1 MNMFIKRVFLS
12 LSIICSLFAGTY
24 SGGSGYS
31 FDPYQISNLDN
42 LIELIQTP
50 ADWSKYFLQT
60 NDIDASGSQYWDDTD
75 DNGNGNL
82 FDDTNDASSAGN
94 NDGFKPI
101 GSNPTSFKGYYN
113 GNGYTIN
120 GISIN
125 RANTQYVGLFGYF
138 YSSLNF
144 PYNRIE
150 NLYLS
155 NVNISGKDHVGS
167 ICGSVHDGV
176 LMNCS
181 STGSVSASSGYA
193 GGLAGNSGTIIDC
206 SSSCSINNS
215 GIYTGGLAGMLSGS
229 IYTSY
234 CDGDVEGDT
243 YVGGLCGYK
252 SLGYIYDSYSVASV
266 SGTDN
271 VGGLSGMLHGG
282 GVSNCYASGEITS
295 SGTYVG
301 GFNGKNNGYC
311 DVDNCFWDTVTT
323 GMSTSPDGTGKST
336 NEMKTLSTYTD
347 EGTTGL
353 SDAWDFETNPFDDSG
368 NDDDW
373 DMDYSGNINN
383 GYPYL
388 SWQDGDNMALPA
400 YYGHGSGTEGDPYQI
415 SDLSDLKSLSKASPD
430 WNKYFIQTADID
442 ASATEYWDDSDD
454 DGNGHLYDDPN
465 DLTSAGNNEGFPP
478 IGTVSDEFT
487 GNYDGNGY
495 AINELN
501 IDRSESYTGLFG
513 RLIGAMITEL
523 GVTNAAVTGI
533 NYVGIIAGVN
543 DENTSMSQCY
553 SSGSVN
559 GSGFAVGGLTGGV
572 RYGTAELTLS
582 YSTATVTASGN
593 HAGGLIG
600 FAYDADI
607 SDCYSR
613 GSVNGA
619 NYVGS
624 FCGYFTNG
632 SVSNCYGTGSVS
644 STGSDV
650 GGFVGSNTNDACIVT
665 NCFWDTQISGKSSSP
680 VGTGKTTSEMKTVSS
695 FTGNSSSGISTPW
708 DFEKDPFNDS
718 GTNNTWDIDGSG
730 TINDGYPFLSWQ
742 NGENVSIE
750 RYSGGNGTSGDPYV
764 INDLNDL
771 SVLCQTSTDWDK
783 YFSQGTNIDISATQY
798 WDDADDNGNGNLY
811 DDSNDSTSTGNDE
824 GFFPIGTTSNK
835 FNGQYNGSGYTLN
848 GLTID
853 RTSECNGLFG
863 IVINAQITDLGV
875 LNVNINGSDFCGAIT
890 SINDEN
896 SIIRNCYS
904 SGTITSTGRWV
915 GGLVGGNRYGTA
927 SISDSYSSVNLT
939 ASGDYVGGFAGYS
952 YEAELINCYST
963 GSVNGADYVG
973 GFTGRLTD
981 GSVSNCYATGS
992 ITASGSNVGGF
1003 NGVNLNS
1010 CSISNCFWDTQSS
1023 GKTSSPDA
1031 TGKTTDEMKDILTF
1045 TNTSTSG
1052 LDSAWNFEQNP
1063 YEDLNDNSVWDM
1075 DRCGSINS
1083 GYPFLCWQNGST
1095 ISLDL
1100 FPGGKGSSEDPYQIS
1115 SLSDLSFL
1123 CQSIGNWGKHYI
1135 QTRDINASNTQFWDD
1150 ADDNGN
1156 GDLYDDAN
1164 DSTSAGSN
1172 EGFSPIGNEINL
1184 FTGEYDGD
1192 SYEISNLTISRSTD
1206 INGFMGNI
1214 DGYISNLK
1222 LSSINISGAS
1232 YAGGIAAI
1240 SEAGSTFENCASSG
1254 TITTNGNIA
1263 GGIVGY
1269 SKESTISN
1277 CYSTVDINS
1286 SGLVAGGLVGTSSY
1300 SSISNCYATGDVE
1313 SSDIIGSLCGQALAG
1328 TMENSYGIGSV
1339 TSEGSDVGGLYGRN
1353 FTEACS
1359 VVNCFW
1365 DTSSTGLSSSPGGT
1379 GKSTADMKTRSTFT
1393 SAGWDFVNE
1402 SANGTDDIWD
1412 MDAETNNGYPILYAM
1427 QSTEVPLP
1435 ITLCDFSANYDNG
1448 KVKLYW
1454 STASETINSHFLIYR
1469 ND

>member
-1 MNMFIKRVFLS
+1 MNMFMKRVFLS
-12 LSIICSLFAGTY
+12 LSILCSLFAGTY

-31 FDPYQISNLDN
+31 FDPYQISNLND

-50 ADWSKYFLQT
+50 TDWSKYFLQT
-60 NDIDASGSQYWDDTD
+60 NDIDASSSQYWDDTD

-82 FDDTNDASSAGN
+82 FDDTNDATSAGN

-120 GISIN
+120 GICIN

-193 GGLAGNSGTIIDC
+193 GGLAGNSSNIIDC
-206 SSSCSINNS
+206 SSSCSIRNS
-215 GIYTGGLAGMLSGS
+215 GIYTGGLAGMLTGS

-388 SWQDGDNMALPA
+388 SWQDGDNIALPA

-454 DGNGHLYDDPN
+454 DGNGHLYNDPN

-513 RLIGAMITEL
+513 RLMGAMITEL
-523 GVTNAAVTGI
+523 GMTNAAVSGI

-665 NCFWDTQISGKSSSP
+665 NCFWDTLTTGLSTSPGGIGKS
-680 VGTGKTTSEMKTVSS
+680 TSEMKT
-695 FTGNSSSGISTPW
+695 
-708 DFEKDPFNDS
+708 
-718 GTNNTWDIDGSG
+718 
-730 TINDGYPFLSWQ
+730 L
-742 NGENVSIE
+742 
-750 RYSGGNGTSGDPYV
+750 
-764 INDLNDL
+764 
-771 SVLCQTSTDWDK
+771 
-783 YFSQGTNIDISATQY
+783 
-798 WDDADDNGNGNLY
+798 
-811 DDSNDSTSTGNDE
+811 
-824 GFFPIGTTSNK
+824 
-835 FNGQYNGSGYTLN
+835 
-848 GLTID
+848 
-853 RTSECNGLFG
+853 
-863 IVINAQITDLGV
+863 
-875 LNVNINGSDFCGAIT
+875 
-890 SINDEN
+890 
-896 SIIRNCYS
+896 
-904 SGTITSTGRWV
+904 
-915 GGLVGGNRYGTA
+915 
-927 SISDSYSSVNLT
+927 
-939 ASGDYVGGFAGYS
+939 
-952 YEAELINCYST
+952 
-963 GSVNGADYVG
+963 
-973 GFTGRLTD
+973 
-981 GSVSNCYATGS
+981 
-992 ITASGSNVGGF
+992 
-1003 NGVNLNS
+1003 
-1010 CSISNCFWDTQSS
+1010 
-1023 GKTSSPDA
+1023 
-1031 TGKTTDEMKDILTF
+1031 
-1045 TNTSTSG
+1045 
-1052 LDSAWNFEQNP
+1052 
-1063 YEDLNDNSVWDM
+1063 
-1075 DRCGSINS
+1075 
-1083 GYPFLCWQNGST
+1083 
-1095 ISLDL
+1095 
-1100 FPGGKGSSEDPYQIS
+1100 
-1115 SLSDLSFL
+1115 
-1123 CQSIGNWGKHYI
+1123 
-1135 QTRDINASNTQFWDD
+1135 
-1150 ADDNGN
+1150 
-1156 GDLYDDAN
+1156 
-1164 DSTSAGSN
+1164 
-1172 EGFSPIGNEINL
+1172 
-1184 FTGEYDGD
+1184 
-1192 SYEISNLTISRSTD
+1192 
-1206 INGFMGNI
+1206 
-1214 DGYISNLK
+1214 
-1222 LSSINISGAS
+1222 
-1232 YAGGIAAI
+1232 
-1240 SEAGSTFENCASSG
+1240 
-1254 TITTNGNIA
+1254 
-1263 GGIVGY
+1263 
-1269 SKESTISN
+1269 
-1277 CYSTVDINS
+1277 
-1286 SGLVAGGLVGTSSY
+1286 
-1300 SSISNCYATGDVE
+1300 
-1313 SSDIIGSLCGQALAG
+1313 
-1328 TMENSYGIGSV
+1328 
-1339 TSEGSDVGGLYGRN
+1339 
-1353 FTEACS
+1353 
-1359 VVNCFW
+1359 
-1365 DTSSTGLSSSPGGT
+1365 
-1379 GKSTADMKTRSTFT
+1379 STFT
-1393 SAGWDFVNE
+1393 SAGWDFVDETN
-1402 SANGTDDIWD
+1402 NGTDDIWD
-1412 MDAETNNGYPILYAM
+1412 MDAGANNGYPILYSI
-1427 QSTEVPLP
+1427 QSTEVPLL
-1435 ITLCDFSANYDNG
+1435 ITLNSFTATANNG
-1448 KVKLYW
+1448 FIELAW
-1454 STASETINSHFLIYR
+1454 ETATETNNANFVIYR
-1469 ND
+1469 NDDAIASIAGAGTTSEPHNYEYIDDQVIPDNTYTYILADVSYANEENKYIDKAVNIVIPKNDIPEEFALNSNYPNPFNPSTAISFQLSAVSDVELCIYDMNGRKIASLINDNKPAGYYEIYWDASNFSSGIYFYRLQAGDFVETKKMLLIK